1 MNLPHAKA
9 IAQYIL
15 SEDGYTFASI
25 EITILGEARF
35 TPVGEE
41 FGYLEFAE
49 GVQLLINDGQH
60 RTKGFELA
68 IAVKPEIARDGVKV
82 AFHVDSDL
90 NRCRQRF
97 ADLNGHRRTVSKAL
111 NLLYDQNDP
120 EAKITRRVV
129 AGVPLLQALTECEQN
144 SVTKY
149 ASKLFSLNGIHEATS
164 ALLCGQESLSMDKQV
179 ELAIQFWSAASEHI
193 PDWVAVYQKQA
204 LSSEVRQTSIHAQAV
219 SLIALGQVGSHLMSR
234 YPKDW
239 PDKLSGLK
247 QVDWSRS
254 NPDWQ
259 GRVIFDG
266 SIKKNQ
272 RTVEALR
279 QVVMKRMQLK

>member
-1 MNLPHAKA
+1 MPSFIRIPVVRDQQGGEEFYVGAISAGLLTRIAVFADPDLPPEERAQRIVNLPHAKA

-68 IAVKPEIARDGVKV
+68 IAVNAQIARDGVKV

-129 AGVPLLQALTECEQN
+129 SGVPLLQALTECEQN
-144 SVTKY
+144 SITKY

-164 ALLCGQESLSMDKQV
+164 ALLCGQESLALDRQV
-179 ELAIQFWSAASEHI
+179 ELTIQFWSIASQS
-193 PDWVAVYQKQA
+193 VC
-204 LSSEVRQTSIHAQAV
+204 S
-219 SLIALGQVGSHLMSR
+219 
-234 YPKDW
+234 
-239 PDKLSGLK
+239 
-247 QVDWSRS
+247 
-254 NPDWQ
+254 
-259 GRVIFDG
+259 
-266 SIKKNQ
+266 
-272 RTVEALR
+272 
-279 QVVMKRMQLK
+279 